1 MSGPRSEATAGDG
14 RGRFAVPFA
23 ELRAS
28 DLPLVGGKGANLG
41 ELLHAGFP
49 VPDGFCVT
57 TEAFAR
63 FLDGVPDLDGRFEAV
78 RGLDVDDVTAVRE
91 VGARI
96 RTALSRSELP
106 VAVADD
112 VRAFWT
118 RAGSDAAFA
127 VRSSATA
134 EDLPDAS
141 FAGQQ
146 DTLLNVR
153 GEEELLS
160 AIRRC
165 WVSLFT
171 DRAIVYRARN
181 GFDPQAVLLA
191 VVVQRMVPADVSGVL
206 FTVDPVTQH
215 RHTLVIDAVEGLGE
229 ALVGGQVA
237 PDAYRVDRRGMRLL
251 ERRLG
256 DRGDAAGPVL
266 DDARIRELARV
277 GCDVEAH
284 FGRPQDLEWAYAGGH
299 LQLLQAR
306 PITSLYPVD
315 ALRSP
320 DGALHVHFSVG
331 HQQSMTRAMP
341 PLSLASLS
349 ALLPGGQGPHGL
361 SSSYLHVA
369 GGRLYADLTPVLRH
383 PVARRGVLAM
393 LSQLDALAPAAVR
406 AAMGRPEFVDRPRLG
421 LSFGRIRYL
430 LGIVGRVAAAALW
443 RDLTGFRDRTEAR
456 MDAFEAEARHR
467 IRAAAPGRAR
477 GEAALAAVSSVFAFL
492 LSFVPVVAAGVAST
506 RILTRFARS
515 WLEPDEV
522 EALTLGIPGNAV
534 NEMNLAIDDLAEIA
548 RRSPE
553 VTERFDALDGDA
565 NAWLA
570 DTAEARGGDAFL
582 TAFRGFLACY
592 GARGA
597 AEIDL
602 SMPRWRE
609 DPLPVLRVVAASLRG
624 DGPPYRE
631 RVAGYEAGRVAAFAR
646 LVEAAGRGPL
656 GPLRVRAIRR
666 LYRTMLEVGGMRE
679 HHKFLAIRVLAAA
692 KETVAEMADRLV
704 ERGALEGP
712 NDVWY
717 LTWPE
722 LLDASEGREDDPR
735 GIVSDRRDAHARH
748 ARLAPPMIVTS
759 DGEVPAVAY
768 RHDGAPDGALLGNP
782 VSGGVAEGTARVV
795 RDPQRDELAPG
806 EILVAEFT
814 DPGWTP
820 LFINAAGLVLE
831 VGGALTHGAVVAREY
846 GIPAVVGVRGATD
859 AIRTGQR
866 VRVDGGRGV
875 VEVVDAD

>member
-1 MSGPRSEATAGDG
+1 V
-14 RGRFAVPFA
+14 VPFA
-23 ELRAS
+23 ELRAG

-41 ELLHAGFP
+41 ELLHEGFP

-57 TEAFAR
+57 TRAYER
-63 FLDGVPDLDGRFEAV
+63 FLAGVPDLDGLFESV
-78 RGLDVDDVTAVRE
+78 RGLDVEDVVAVRD
-91 VGARI
+91 VGTRI
-96 RTALSRSELP
+96 RAALSRAELP
-106 VAVADD
+106 AGVAHD
-112 VRAFWT
+112 VRAAWA
-118 RAGSDAAFA
+118 RAGTATAFA

-146 DTLLNVR
+146 DTILDVR
-153 GEEELLS
+153 GEEDLLR
-160 AIRRC
+160 AIQAC

-215 RHTLVIDAVEGLGE
+215 RHTLVIDAAEGLGE
-229 ALVGGQVA
+229 ALVAGRVV

-256 DRGDAAGPVL
+256 DREGAATSGPVL
-266 DDARIRELARV
+266 DDARILELARL
-277 GCDVEAH
+277 GRDVEAH
-284 FGRPQDLEWAYAGGH
+284 FGRPQDLEWAFAGGH

-341 PLSLASLS
+341 TLSLSSLV
-349 ALLPGGQGPHGL
+349 ALLPGGRGPLGL
-361 SSSYLHVA
+361 SSSYLHAA
-369 GGRLYADLTPVLRH
+369 GGRLYADLTPALRH
-383 PVARRGVLAM
+383 PIARRGVLGM
-393 LSQLDALAPAAVR
+393 LSQLDALAPEAVR
-406 AAMGRPEFVDRPRLG
+406 AAMRRPDFTVRPRTSLA
-421 LSFGRIRYL
+421 FGRIRFL
-430 LGIVGRVAAAALW
+430 LGIARRVAAAAIW
-443 RDLTGFRDRTEAR
+443 RDLTGFRERTEAR
-456 MDAFEAEARHR
+456 MDAFEAEARGR
-467 IRAAAPGRAR
+467 MRAAKPGRER
-477 GEAALAAVSSVFAFL
+477 GEVVLEEVRSIFPYL
-492 LSFVPVVAAGVAST
+492 LTFVPVVAAGVAST
-506 RILTRFARS
+506 RILTRLARP
-515 WLEPDEV
+515 WLEADQV

-548 RRSPE
+548 RRSPD
-553 VTERFDALDGDA
+553 VAERLGALGGDA
-565 NAWLA
+565 HAWLA
-570 DTAEARGGDAFL
+570 ATAEVSGGD
-582 TAFRGFLACY
+582 GFLAAFRAFLARY

-609 DPLPVLRVVAASLRG
+609 DPLPVLRVVAAALRR
-624 DGPPYRE
+624 DGPSYRE
-631 RVAGYEAGRVAAFAR
+631 RVVGYEAGRVVAFER
-646 LVEAAGRGPL
+646 LVAAAGGGPL
-656 GPLRVRAIRR
+656 GPLRVRAMRR

-692 KETVAEMADRLV
+692 KEVVTEMAERLV
-704 ERGALEGP
+704 ERGALEHRD
-712 NDVWY
+712 DVWF

-722 LLDASEGREDDPR
+722 LLDAGEGGGGDLRPA
-735 GIVSDRRDAHARH
+735 VTRRRAVHARH
-748 ARLAPPMIVTS
+748 ARLAPPLIVTS

-768 RHDGAPDGALLGNP
+768 RDDGAPDGALLGDP
-782 VSGGVAEGTARVV
+782 VSSGVAEGTARVV
-795 RDPQRDELAPG
+795 RDPLRDELAPG

-859 AIRTGQR
+859 AIRSGQR

-875 VEVVDAD
+875 VEVVDEA